1 MTLMSTSIDD
11 FTNDQVNAVQTM
23 VNERYREEI
32 ELQLGDSE
40 VQLDP
45 DKLELEICPVIFW
58 TARDCNFL
66 VLKTGDE
73 SYRAQYFYHP
83 HKQFNTQQK
92 VFNTVED
99 CVRAVLREQADHERE
114 EKMAADEAA
123 GTDSN

>member
-1 MTLMSTSIDD
+1 MNSPIED
-11 FTNDQVNAVQTM
+11 FSNEQINAVQTI
-23 VNERYREEI
+23 VNERYREEV

-58 TARDCNFL
+58 SARDCNFL
-66 VLKTGDE
+66 VIRSGE
-73 SYRAQYFYHP
+73 EAYRAQFFYHP

-99 CVRAVLREQADHERE
+99 CVRVVLREQADHERE
-114 EKMAADEAA
+114 ENMAADKAA
-123 GTDSN
+123 ESDSKI

>member
-1 MTLMSTSIDD
+1 MNSPIEDCSNEQI
-11 FTNDQVNAVQTM
+11 NAVQNI
-23 VNERYREEI
+23 VNSRYSEEV

-58 TARDCNFL
+58 SARDCNFL

-73 SYRAQYFYHP
+73 AFRAQYFYHP

-99 CVRAVLREQADHERE
+99 CVRAVLREQADHQRE
-114 EKMAADEAA
+114 ENMAADEAA
-123 GTDSN
+123 EPDLK